1 MAHPSIA
8 DPVHNDFASPRSPE
22 RPPHKRAKMRKRVQS
37 IWQEAPLWVH
47 ITIVAAGAL
56 LAIAAVLISAN
67 WPYRHRKIHAMLED
81 VLTSD
86 VSFTGY
92 HRLYFPRPGF
102 EATGITIRRKTAP
115 AGTPPLGHID
125 SMRVVG
131 TWTDL
136 VMLRQRV
143 EQVEVTGF
151 RIVVP
156 AIGSNANKM
165 SFPQGSAKEFS
176 GPETMIE
183 RMVVH
188 DSILEILR
196 QSGKPLVFPIKQ
208 VEFTNLHKGEAFTY
222 AVDMQN
228 AIPRGRIL
236 ARGSMGPILAHDF
249 DGTPLTGT
257 FAFTG
262 VNLHDVGEISGTLD
276 SRGEFRGS
284 IRQMQVEASQTTPN
298 FAVTDGKYTRVDG
311 TIEGTLSGVNGDLAV
326 RLIELKIGP
335 TMIHATG
342 SIAGSPKKTNL
353 DINVEHGRVE
363 DVMRPF
369 IHGDVPITGPVSLRS
384 HAYLGPPGDGF
395 IARLRLNGSFDVPAD
410 KVTDKDTE
418 KSLSAFS
425 QRAQGKQKNTGLQS
439 DASAPPPGT
448 DVLSS
453 LKGPAKVENG
463 VASTSHLT
471 FRVPGADATLAG
483 TYRFHDNAVHLT
495 GNLKRDTDI
504 SHTAT
509 GFKSLLLKPLAPF
522 FKKKNAGAVI
532 PIAVTGL
539 PGHYKVSQ
547 NLAHN
552 K

>member
-1 MAHPSIA
+1 MAHSSIA
-8 DPVHNDFASPRSPE
+8 QPVRGDAAPPRSPE
-22 RPPHKRAKMRKRVQS
+22 RGPERKDKFRKRVRS

-47 ITIVAAGAL
+47 ISIVAAGAL
-56 LAIAAVLISAN
+56 LAIAVVLISAN

-86 VSFTGY
+86 VKFTGY
-92 HRLYFPRPGF
+92 HRIYFPRPGF

-136 VMLRQRV
+136 AMLRQRV
-143 EQVEVTGF
+143 EQVDITGF
-151 RIVVP
+151 HIIVP
-156 AIGSNANKM
+156 PIGGNESKL
-165 SFPQGSAKEFS
+165 SFPAGSAKDFS
-176 GPETMIE
+176 GPDTIIE
-183 RMVVH
+183 SLIVH
-188 DSILEILR
+188 KSVLEVLR
-196 QSGKPLVFPIKQ
+196 KDGKPLSFPIKQ
-208 VEFTNLHKGEAFTY
+208 VEITNLHKGEAFTF

-228 AIPRGRIL
+228 AFPRGRIL
-236 ARGSMGPILAHDF
+236 ARGSMGPLREHDF
-249 DGTPLTGT
+249 NASPLSGT

-262 VNLHDVGEISGTLD
+262 VNLHEVGEISGTLD
-276 SRGEFRGS
+276 SRGNFKGALQ
-284 IRQMQVEASQTTPN
+284 QMMVEASETTPN
-298 FAVTDGKYTRVDG
+298 FAVKDGKPTRIDG
-311 TIEGTLSGVNGDLAV
+311 TLQGSLDGVNGDLNIQS
-326 RLIELKIGP
+326 IELKIGP
-335 TMIHATG
+335 TTIKASG
-342 SIAGSPKKTNL
+342 SIAGAPKKTNL
-353 DINVEHGRVE
+353 DIIVDRGRAE

-369 IHGDVPITGPVSLRS
+369 IHGDVPITGSVSLKS

-395 IARLRLNGSFDVPAD
+395 VARLRVQGVLDVPAER
-410 KVTDKDTE
+410 VTDHDTE

-425 QRAQGKQKNTGLQS
+425 QRAQGKQKNTGLTG
-439 DASAPPPGT
+439 DPGAPPPDI

-453 LKGPAKVENG
+453 LQGPARIENG
-463 VASTSHLT
+463 IASTPHLR
-471 FRVPGADATLAG
+471 FRVPGAEATLAG
-483 TYRFHDNAVHLT
+483 TYRFHDDAVRLT
-495 GNLKRDTDI
+495 GNLKMDTDI

-509 GFKSLLLKPLAPF
+509 GFKSVLLKPLAPF
-522 FKKKNAGAVI
+522 FKKNNAGAVI

>member
-8 DPVHNDFASPRSPE
+8 HPVHDDSAPHPSPE
-22 RPPHKRAKMRKRVQS
+22 QPPHKRHKIRKRVRS
-37 IWQEAPLWVH
+37 IWQQAPLWVH
-47 ITIVAAGAL
+47 ISIVAAGAL
-56 LAIAAVLISAN
+56 LAIAAVFISAN

-86 VSFTGY
+86 VTFTGY

-115 AGTPPLGHID
+115 PGTPPLGHLD

-136 VMLRQRV
+136 VMLRRRV
-143 EQVEVTGF
+143 EQVEITGF

-156 AIGSNANKM
+156 PIGSNANKM
-165 SFPQGSAKEFS
+165 SFPQGSSKEFS
-176 GPETMIE
+176 GPDTLIE
-183 RMVVH
+183 RMIVH
-188 DSILEILR
+188 DSMLEILR
-196 QSGKPLVFPIKQ
+196 QSGKPLAFPIKQ

-236 ARGSMGPILAHDF
+236 ARGSMGPIHPRDF

-276 SRGEFRGS
+276 SRGEFKGS

-298 FAVTDGKYTRVDG
+298 FAVNDGKPTRVDG
-311 TIEGTLSGVNGDLAV
+311 TIQATLSGANGDLIV
-326 RLIELKIGP
+326 QSIELKIGP
-335 TMIHATG
+335 TSIHAAG

-353 DINVEHGRVE
+353 DISVDHGRVE

-369 IHGDVPITGPVSLRS
+369 IHRDVPITGPVSLKS

-395 IARLRLNGSFDVPAD
+395 IARLRLNGNFDVPAD

-425 QRAQGKQKNTGLQS
+425 QRARGKQKNTGLES
-439 DASAPPPGT
+439 DPKAPPPGT

-453 LKGPAKVENG
+453 LEGPAKIENG
-463 VASTSHLT
+463 VASTSHLK
-471 FRVPGADATLAG
+471 FRVPGAEATLAG

-495 GNLKRDTDI
+495 GKLKMDTDI
-504 SHTAT
+504 SHATT
-509 GFKSLLLKPLAPF
+509 GFKSFLLKPLAPF
-522 FKKKNAGAVI
+522 FKKKNVGAVI

-547 NLAHN
+547 NIAHD

>member
-1 MAHPSIA
+1 MAYPSSA
-8 DPVHNDFASPRSPE
+8 HAAQDSFAPPPTPE
-22 RPPHKRAKMRKRVQS
+22 LGPEKRHKIRRRVRS

-47 ITIVAAGAL
+47 VSIVATGAL
-56 LAIAAVLISAN
+56 LALAAALISTN

-86 VSFTGY
+86 VKFTGY
-92 HRLYFPRPGF
+92 HRVYFPRPGF

-115 AGTPPLGHID
+115 AGLPPLGHID
-125 SMRVVG
+125 SMKVTG

-143 EQVEVTGF
+143 ELVEVTGF
-151 RIVVP
+151 HIIVP
-156 AIGSNANKM
+156 AIGGNESRL
-165 SFPQGSAKEFS
+165 SFPAGSAKDFS

-183 RMVVH
+183 RLIVH
-188 DSILEILR
+188 KSLLEVLR
-196 QSGKPLVFPIKQ
+196 ESGKPLAFPIKQ
-208 VEFTNLHKGEAFTY
+208 VEITNLHKGEAFTF

-228 AIPRGRIL
+228 PIPHGRIL
-236 ARGSMGPILAHDF
+236 ARGSMGPIRGDNF
-249 DGTPLTGT
+249 DATPLSGT

-276 SRGEFRGS
+276 SRGEFKGA
-284 IRQMQVEASQTTPN
+284 IQQMLVEASETTPD
-298 FAVTDGKYTRVDG
+298 FAVKDGKPTRVDG
-311 TIEGTLSGVNGDLAV
+311 TLQGSLSAANGDLV
-326 RLIELKIGP
+326 VHSIELKVGP
-335 TMIHATG
+335 TTIHATG
-342 SIAGSPKKTNL
+342 SIAGNPKKTNL
-353 DINVEHGRVE
+353 DISVERGRAE

-369 IHGDVPITGPVSLRS
+369 IHSDVPITGPVSLKS

-395 IARLRLNGSFDVPAD
+395 IARLRVSGSFAVPAER
-410 KVTDKDTE
+410 VTNRNTE

-425 QRAQGKQKNTGLQS
+425 QRAQGKQKNTGFQS
-439 DASAPPPGT
+439 DPNAPPPET

-453 LKGPAKVENG
+453 LEGPTKIENG
-463 VASTSHLT
+463 IASTPHLR
-471 FRVPGADATLAG
+471 FRVPGAEATLAG
-483 TYRFHDNAVHLT
+483 TYRFHDDAVHLT
-495 GNLKRDTDI
+495 GNLRMDTDI

-509 GFKSLLLKPLAPF
+509 GFKSFLLKPLAPF

-539 PGHYKVSQ
+539 PGHYAVSQ
-547 NLAHN
+547 NLAHS

>member
-1 MAHPSIA
+1 MAHPSLSH
-8 DPVHNDFASPRSPE
+8 PVPDRPSRSPGPE
-22 RPPHKRAKMRKRVQS
+22 LASKPKHKIRRKVRS

-47 ITIVAAGAL
+47 ISIVGAGAL
-56 LAIAAVLISAN
+56 LAIASVLISAN
-67 WPYRHRKIHAMLED
+67 WPYRHRKIHAVLED

-86 VSFTGY
+86 VKFTGY
-92 HRLYFPRPGF
+92 HRIYFPRPGF

-115 AGTPPLGHID
+115 PGTAPLGRID

-143 EQVEVTGF
+143 EQVDITGF
-151 RIVVP
+151 QIVVP
-156 AIGSNANKM
+156 AIGSNVSRL
-165 SFPQGSAKEFS
+165 SFPSGSSKEFS
-176 GPETMIE
+176 GPDTMIE
-183 RMVVH
+183 KLIVH
-188 DSILEILR
+188 KSLLEVLR
-196 QSGKPLVFPIKQ
+196 ENGKPLSFPIKQ
-208 VEFTNLHKGEAFTY
+208 VEITNLHKGEAFTF

-228 AIPRGRIL
+228 PIPRGRIL
-236 ARGSMGPILAHDF
+236 ARGNMGPIRGGSF
-249 DGTPLTGT
+249 DATPLRGT

-276 SRGEFRGS
+276 SRGEFKGAVQ
-284 IRQMQVEASQTTPN
+284 QMHVEASETTPN
-298 FAVTDGKYTRVDG
+298 FAVTGGKPTRVDG
-311 TIEGTLSGVNGDLAV
+311 TIQGSLSAASGDLQV
-326 RLIELKIGP
+326 SLIELKIGQ
-335 TMIHATG
+335 TTIHATG
-342 SIAGSPKKTNL
+342 SIAGAPKKTNL
-353 DINVEHGRVE
+353 DISVDRGRAE

-369 IHGDVPITGPVSLRS
+369 IHDDIPISGPVSLKS

-395 IARLRLNGSFDVPAD
+395 IARLRLTGSFDVPAE
-410 KVTDKDTE
+410 KVTDKETE

-425 QRAQGKQKNTGLQS
+425 QRAQGKEKNTGLAA
-439 DASAPPPGT
+439 DPDAPPPGS

-453 LKGPAKVENG
+453 LKGPTRIENG
-463 VASTSHLT
+463 IASTTHLE
-471 FRVPGADATLAG
+471 FRVPGAEAILAG
-483 TYRFHDNAVHLT
+483 TYRFHDEAVHLT
-495 GNLKRDTDI
+495 GNLKMDTDI

-509 GFKSLLLKPLAPF
+509 GFKSFLLKPLAPF

-547 NLAHN
+547 NIAHN

>member
-1 MAHPSIA
+1 M
-8 DPVHNDFASPRSPE
+8 
-22 RPPHKRAKMRKRVQS
+22 
-37 IWQEAPLWVH
+37 WVH
-47 ITIVAAGAL
+47 ISIVAAGAL
-56 LAIAAVLISAN
+56 LAIATVFISAN

-86 VSFTGY
+86 VTFTGY

-115 AGTPPLGHID
+115 PGTPPLGHLD

-143 EQVEVTGF
+143 EQVDITGF
-151 RIVVP
+151 QILIP
-156 AIGSNANKM
+156 AIGSEASKR
-165 SFPQGSAKEFS
+165 SFPEGSSKEFS
-176 GPETMIE
+176 GPDTMIE
-183 RMVVH
+183 RLIVH
-188 DSILEILR
+188 DSTLKILR
-196 QSGKPLVFPIKQ
+196 QTDKPLAFPIKQ
-208 VEFTNLHKGEAFTY
+208 VEISNLHKGEAFTY
-222 AVDMQN
+222 AIDMQN

-236 ARGSMGPILAHDF
+236 ARGRMGPIPEGDF
-249 DGTPLTGT
+249 DGTPITGT

-262 VNLHDVGEISGTLD
+262 VDLHDVGEVSGTLD
-276 SRGEFRGS
+276 SRGEFKGS
-284 IRQMQVEASQTTPN
+284 VRQMQVEASETTPN
-298 FAVTDGKYTRVDG
+298 FAVTDGKPTRVDG
-311 TIEGTLSGVNGDLAV
+311 TLQGSLSGENGDLT
-326 RLIELKIGP
+326 IGSIDLKIGVS
-335 TMIHATG
+335 TIHATG

-353 DINVEHGRVE
+353 DVSVERGRVE

-369 IHGDVPITGPVSLRS
+369 IHQDVPITGPVSLKS

-395 IARLRLNGSFDVPAD
+395 IARLRLNGSFDVPAE

-425 QRAQGKQKNTGLQS
+425 QRAQGKAKNTGVEA
-439 DASAPPPGT
+439 DPNAPPPGT

-453 LKGPAKVENG
+453 MRGPAKIENG
-463 VASTSHLT
+463 VASTSHLD
-471 FRVPGADATLAG
+471 FRVPGAEATLAG
-483 TYRFHDNAVHLT
+483 TYRFHDDAVHLT
-495 GNLKRDTDI
+495 GKLKMDTDI

-509 GFKSLLLKPLAPF
+509 GFKSFLLKPLAPF
-522 FKKKNAGAVI
+522 FQKKNAGAVI

>member
-8 DPVHNDFASPRSPE
+8 HPVHDDQPPPPAPE
-22 RPPHKRAKMRKRVQS
+22 RGPAKRHRIRKKVRS

-47 ITIVAAGAL
+47 ISIVAAGAL
-56 LAIAAVLISAN
+56 LAIAVVFISAN

-86 VSFTGY
+86 VKFTGY
-92 HRLYFPRPGF
+92 HRVYFPRPGF
-102 EATGITIRRKTAP
+102 EATGITMRRKTAP
-115 AGTPPLGHID
+115 AGTPPLGRVD

-136 VMLRQRV
+136 IMLRQRV
-143 EQVEVTGF
+143 EQVEITGF
-151 RIVVP
+151 QIIIP
-156 AIGSNANKM
+156 PIGSNASRL
-165 SFPQGSAKEFS
+165 SFPAGSAKEFS

-183 RMVVH
+183 RLIVH
-188 DSILEILR
+188 NSLLEVLR
-196 QSGKPLVFPIKQ
+196 ESGKPLVFPIKQ
-208 VEFTNLHKGEAFTY
+208 VEITNLHKGEAFTF

-236 ARGSMGPILAHDF
+236 ARGSMGPIRGREF
-249 DGTPLTGT
+249 NVTPLSGT

-276 SRGEFRGS
+276 SRGTFKGA
-284 IRQMQVEASQTTPN
+284 IQQMHVEASETTPD
-298 FAVTDGKYTRVDG
+298 FAVTDGKATRVDG
-311 TIEGTLSGVNGDLAV
+311 TLQATLSATNGDLGIQS
-326 RLIELKIGP
+326 IELKIGP
-335 TMIHATG
+335 TAIHASG
-342 SIAGSPKKTNL
+342 SIAGNPKETNL
-353 DINVEHGRVE
+353 DISVDRGRAE

-369 IHGDVPITGPVSLRS
+369 IHGEVPINGPVSLKS

-395 IARLRLNGSFDVPAD
+395 IARLRLSGSFAVPAE

-425 QRAQGKQKNTGLQS
+425 ERAQGKQKNTGVES
-439 DASAPPPGT
+439 DPNAPPPGT

-453 LKGPAKVENG
+453 LEGPTKIENG
-463 VASTSHLT
+463 VASTPHLR
-471 FRVPGADATLAG
+471 FRVPGAEAKLAG
-483 TYRFHDNAVHLT
+483 TYRFHDEAVHLT
-495 GNLKRDTDI
+495 GTLKMDTDI
-504 SHTAT
+504 SHAAT
-509 GFKSLLLKPLAPF
+509 GFKSFLLKPLAPF

-539 PGHYKVSQ
+539 PGHYKLSQ